1 MQYFCMIEQETIRTV
16 FWLAVAI
23 VMILILLG
31 LMFLFGVK
39 NLNIVVGG

>member
-1 MQYFCMIEQETIRTV
+1 MIEQETIRTV

>member
-1 MQYFCMIEQETIRTV
+1 MQCFCMIEQETIRTL
-16 FWLAVAI
+16 FWLAVPI
-23 VMILILLG
+23 IMILILLG